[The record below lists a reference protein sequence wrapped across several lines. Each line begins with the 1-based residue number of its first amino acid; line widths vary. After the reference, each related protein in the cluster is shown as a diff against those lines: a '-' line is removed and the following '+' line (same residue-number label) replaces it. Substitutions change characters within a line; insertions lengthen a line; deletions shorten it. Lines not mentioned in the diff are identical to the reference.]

1 VDISRPEQKVL
12 HVMAQGGRIVLERN
26 EQGNIVEAICLTRDG
41 WALTGFTVELFK
53 KLKRRRYIASRN
65 SGPYR
70 ITHRGIT
77 SVRGQV
83 DNR

>member
-1 VDISRPEQKVL
+1 ML
-12 HVMAQGGRIVLERN
+12 HVMAQGGRIVIERDDD
-26 EQGNIVEAICLTRDG
+26 GKIADAICITRDG
-41 WALTGFTVELFK
+41 WYLTGFTLELFK
-53 KLKRRRYIASRN
+53 KLKRRRYISSVN

-70 ITHRGIT
+70 ITRHGII

>member
-1 VDISRPEQKVL
+1 ML
-12 HVMAQGGRIVLERN
+12 HVMAQGGRILLERD
-26 EQGNIVEAICLTRDG
+26 ERGKIVHAVCITRDG
-41 WALTGFTVELFK
+41 WYLTGFSVDLFR

-70 ITHRGIT
+70 ITFRGIK

>member
-1 VDISRPEQKVL
+1 MDISKAEQKVL
-12 HVMAQGGRIVLERN
+12 HVMAQGGRIVLERDDN
-26 EQGNIVEAICLTRDG
+26 RKIVKATCVTRDG
-41 WALTGFTVELFK
+41 WYLTGFTIDLFK

-70 ITHRGIT
+70 ITHRGIV
-77 SVRGQV
+77 SVRGQL

>member
-1 VDISRPEQKVL
+1 VNISRPEQKVL
-12 HVMAQGGRIVLERN
+12 HVMAQGGRIVLERDDN
-26 EQGNIVEAICLTRDG
+26 GKIAKAICVTRDG
-41 WALTGFTVELFK
+41 WYLTGFTLELFK

-70 ITHRGIT
+70 ITQRGIK

-83 DNR
+83 DHR

>member
-1 VDISRPEQKVL
+1 ML
-12 HVMAQGGRIVLERN
+12 HVMAQGGRITLERDDK
-26 EQGNIVEAICLTRDG
+26 GKIVEAICFTREG
-41 WALTGFTVELFK
+41 WALTGFTLELFK

-70 ITHRGIT
+70 ITRRGIT

-83 DNR
+83 DNRSIDNG

>member
-1 VDISRPEQKVL
+1 MDISRQEQKAL
-12 HVMAQGGRIVLERN
+12 HVMAQGGRIILERD
-26 EQGNIVEAICLTRDG
+26 EDGKVTEAICVTRDG
-41 WALTGFTVELFK
+41 WVLTGFTLELFK

-70 ITHRGIT
+70 ITERGIK
-77 SVRGQV
+77 SVRGQA

>member
-1 VDISRPEQKVL
+1 MDISKPEQKVL
-12 HVMAQGGRIVLERN
+12 HVMAQGGRIVLERD
-26 EQGNIVEAICLTRDG
+26 ERGKIVEAICFTRDG
-41 WALTGFTVELFK
+41 WALTGFTLDLFK

-77 SVRGQV
+77 SVRGQI